1 MPTEQGESRRSTV
14 RVPVEAQVRVRFE
27 DQARFV
33 TAYAANISLN
43 GMFIA
48 TQQPRPA
55 GTRLH
60 FELRLSD
67 DSLIKGVAEVVWSR
81 LGEESEERPA
91 GMGIRVFQFDQDSRN
106 NITRLIDQ
114 HVYSRRDPAVPGPH

>member
-1 MPTEQGESRRSTV
+1 MPTEQGEKSRSTV
-14 RVPVEAQVRVRFE
+14 RVPVEAKVRVRFK
-27 DQARFV
+27 DQVGFV

-43 GMFIA
+43 GMFIR

-55 GTRLH
+55 ETRLD

-81 LGEESEERPA
+81 LEEESEERPA
-91 GMGIRVFQFDQDSRN
+91 GMGIRFFQFDQDSRN
-106 NITRLIDQ
+106 NITRLVEQ
-114 HVYSRRDPAVPGPH
+114 HLQTSP